1 MLETIV
7 GRIGLDVADCVMT
20 GDRLYTEIRMA
31 LDADMVSAL
40 IMTGKTT
47 AEKLAVGP
55 EEDKLA
61 CVLDRIDRLIPGRLW
76 EEVDWS
82 EDEA

>member
-1 MLETIV
+1 MNVGKPDPTMLETIV
-7 GRIGLDVADCVMT
+7 GRIGLGVADCVMT

-47 AEKLAVGP
+47 AEKLAVTG
-55 EEDKLA
+55 LRA
-61 CVLDRIDRLIPGRLW
+61 RQDRPPDTGSAVGGGGL
-76 EEVDWS
+76 E
-82 EDEA
+82 